1 MLMRGTTCF
10 ADWFHGSL
18 MLQRTFSLWFVVLAL
33 LGGSGLQEISGVA
46 SGGEGSDEFRPNVLW
61 ITCEDTGPQLGC
73 YGDRYAET
81 PHLDRF
87 AERSLRFD
95 CCWSNAPVCAPA
107 RTTLITGIYPTSY
120 GAQPMRS
127 SVPLPAGF
135 LTLPQRMR
143 AAGYYCSN
151 NNKEDYNFG
160 EPTGKT
166 MWDTSNKESHWR
178 NRGEGQPFFS
188 VFNFTV
194 THEGQIR
201 KRPYTPKHDPKLAP
215 VPPYHPEV
223 EEVRLD
229 WAQYYDRITEMDRMV
244 GKLLGELQEDGL
256 SDSTVVFFF
265 GDHGC
270 GLPRGKRW
278 LYETG
283 LRVPMLVHLPKRL
296 ADRYAPFYQAGT
308 GTDRLVSFV
317 DLVPTVLDLCG
328 VSISDEGKQSL
339 HGKSFFDS
347 QDREKDFLF
356 GFRDR
361 MDERIDSSRVVRNG
375 RYAYIRNFMPDRPQ
389 GAYLNYMFQ
398 TPTTRVWFERYK
410 ANELNAVQSAFWQRK
425 PVEELYDLQVDP
437 YQIHNLGGSDD
448 AMLQEI
454 KGQLALRLKEHMLSV
469 GDTGGFPE
477 GWHLRF
483 TFQDRVRAIEAA
495 WASGD
500 ILLRGENFRKNSDTG
515 VRGQANTEVLGILA
529 EVKAMLGSSKAVQRY
544 WGGIAARGLASD
556 GRLFSGESHGID
568 QALIHL
574 LQDPDLEV
582 RAVVAETLCRM
593 SKGVEKEE
601 AQEVLVAIVE
611 EREGNWG
618 GKLHA
623 LNALC
628 DLVAEGVLTERSV
641 AERVQSTFESQGKS
655 WSRDLPER
663 YREYLG
669 RLVERLASLAGLQ

>member
-10 ADWFHGSL
+10 ADWFRGSL
-18 MLQRTFSLWFVVLAL
+18 ILQRTLSLWFVVLAL
-33 LGGSGLQEISGVA
+33 LGGSGLGEVLGVA
-46 SGGEGSDEFRPNVLW
+46 NGGEGSDEFRPNVLW
-61 ITCEDTGPQLGC
+61 VTCEDTGPQLGC

-127 SVPLPAGF
+127 SVPLPDGF
-135 LTLPQRMR
+135 LTLPQRLR

-151 NNKEDYNFG
+151 NNKEDYNFSDPKG
-160 EPTGKT
+160 NE
-166 MWDTSNKESHWR
+166 MWDASSKEAHWR
-178 NRGEGQPFFS
+178 NRADGQPFFA

-201 KRPYTPKHDPKLAP
+201 KRPYSPKHNPELAP
-215 VPPYHPEV
+215 VPPYHPDTP
-223 EEVRLD
+223 EVRLD

-256 SDSTVVFFF
+256 AESTVVFFF

-283 LRVPMLVHLPKRL
+283 LRVPMLVHLPTRL
-296 ADRYAPFYQAGT
+296 AQRYAPFYQAGT

-317 DLVPTVLDLCG
+317 DLAPTVMDLCE
-328 VSISDEGKQSL
+328 VSRSGGGEQRL
-339 HGKSFFDS
+339 HGRSFFDS
-347 QDREKDFLF
+347 RDRDEDYLF

-375 RYAYIRNFMPDRPQ
+375 RYVYIRNFMPDRPQ

-398 TPTTRVWFERYK
+398 TPTTRVWFERYEAK
-410 ANELNAVQSAFWQRK
+410 ELNGTQSAFWQRK

-437 YQIHNLGGSDD
+437 NQVHNLGGSND
-448 AMLQEI
+448 AKLREI
-454 KGQLALRLKEHMLSV
+454 REQLARRLKEHMLAV

-483 TFQDRVRAIEAA
+483 TSQERVQAIEAA
-495 WASGD
+495 WEAGD
-500 ILLRGENFRKNSDTG
+500 ILLRGANLRKNSDG
-515 VRGQANTEVLGILA
+515 AKRVVANAEGLGILD
-529 EVKAMLGSSKAVQRY
+529 EVELMLGSSEATRRY
-544 WGGIAARGLASD
+544 WGGIAARVLASE
-556 GRLFSGESHGID
+556 GSMLFGESQD
-568 QALIHL
+568 FDKVLSHL
-574 LQDPDLEV
+574 LKDPNLEI
-582 RAVVAETLCRM
+582 RAVVAEALCRM
-593 SKGVEKEE
+593 SKGGDREE
-601 AQEVLVAIVE
+601 AQSVLVAIIE
-611 EREGNWG
+611 EREGSWVG
-618 GKLHA
+618 RLHA

-628 DLVAEGVLTERSV
+628 DLVADGVLPARSI
-641 AERVQSTFESQGKS
+641 AERVQSTFASQGKS
-655 WSRDLPER
+655 WGRELPER

-669 RLVERLASLAGLQ
+669 RLVERLASLSGLQ

>member
-1 MLMRGTTCF
+1 MRGSWMGWRIFGHDFVMFC
-10 ADWFHGSL
+10 A
-18 MLQRTFSLWFVVLAL
+18 VVLWGM
-33 LGGSGLQEISGVA
+33 GGCWDVVI
-46 SGGEGSDEFRPNVLW
+46 GGESSDTFRPNVLW

-87 AERSLRFD
+87 AGRSLRFD

-127 SVPLPAGF
+127 SVPLPDGF

-151 NNKEDYNFG
+151 NNKEDYNFS
-160 EPTGKT
+160 EPSGKR
-166 MWDTSNKESHWR
+166 MWDASNKEAHWR
-178 NRGEGQPFFS
+178 NRGDGQPFFS

-215 VPPYHPEV
+215 VPPYHPDL

-244 GKLLGELQEDGL
+244 GKLLAELQEDGL
-256 SDSTVVFFF
+256 ADTTVVFFF

-283 LRVPMLVHLPKRL
+283 LRVPMLVHLPKGL
-296 ADRYAPFYQAGT
+296 AQRYAPFYQAGT

-317 DLVPTVLDLCG
+317 DLAPTVMDLCG
-328 VSISDEGKQSL
+328 VRISGGGEQRL
-339 HGKSFFDS
+339 HGKSFFEAR
-347 QDREKDFLF
+347 DREEDYLF

-361 MDERIDSSRVVRNG
+361 MDERIDSSRSVRND

-398 TPTTRVWFERYK
+398 TPTTRAWFERYEAK
-410 ANELNAVQSAFWQRK
+410 ELNVAQAAFWQRK

-437 YQIHNLGGSDD
+437 YQIHNLVGSNDVK
-448 AMLQEI
+448 LQEV
-454 KGQLALRLKEHMLSV
+454 KSRLASRLKEQMLAV
-469 GDTGGFPE
+469 GDTGGLPE

-483 TFQDRVRAIEAA
+483 QALDRVRAIEAA
-495 WASGD
+495 WDSGE
-500 ILLRGENFRKNSDTG
+500 ILLRAAKLGERSDG
-515 VRGQANTEVLGILA
+515 GQGLQTNAGRLGHLA
-529 EVKAMLGSSKAVQRY
+529 EVEKMLGSSEATVRY
-544 WGGIAARGLASD
+544 WGGISARGLASE
-556 GRLFSGESHGID
+556 GRLAFGESRELDG
-568 QALIHL
+568 ALRSL
-574 LQDPDLEV
+574 LNEPNLEI
-582 RAVVAETLCRM
+582 RAVVAESLCRM
-593 SKGVEKEE
+593 SKGGERGE

-611 EREGNWG
+611 QQEKDWG

-628 DLVAEGVLTERSV
+628 DLVADRVLTERSI
-641 AERVQSTFESQGKS
+641 AERVQLAFESHGKS
-655 WSRDLPER
+655 WSQELPER

-669 RLVERLASLAGLQ
+669 RLVERLASLSGLQ